1 MASELYDKGMKV
13 RREVLG
19 DEYVDRALQSVDDFT
34 REFQQMVTEH
44 AWGAIWSRPG
54 LAKKQRSLLNLA
66 MLAAL
71 NRPEEFELHF
81 RGALNNGCTL
91 EELKETLLQ
100 IAVYCGMPAGVGAF
114 RIARKVLAER
124 KATGT
129 TR

>member
-1 MASELYDKGMKV
+1 MASELYDKGMKI

-19 DEYVDRALQSVDDFT
+19 DEYVDRALATVDEFT

-54 LAKKQRSLLNLA
+54 LAKKQRSLINLA

-81 RGALNNGCTL
+81 RGALNNGCTRA
-91 EELKETLLQ
+91 ELKETLLQ
-100 IAVYCGMPAGVGAF
+100 IAVYCGMPAGVAAF
-114 RIARKVLAER
+114 RIARKVLAEG
-124 KATGT
+124 KPS
-129 TR
+129 

>member
-19 DEYVDRALQSVDDFT
+19 DDYVDRALASVDEFT

-44 AWGAIWSRPG
+44 AWGAIWTRPG
-54 LAKKQRSLLNLA
+54 LAKKQRSLINLA

-100 IAVYCGMPAGVGAF
+100 IAVYCGMPAGVSAF
-114 RIARKVLAER
+114 RIARKVLAES
-124 KATGT
+124 KS
-129 TR
+129 

>member
-1 MASELYDKGMKV
+1 MASELYEKGMKV

-19 DEYVDRALQSVDDFT
+19 DDYVDRALANVDDFS

-44 AWGAIWSRPG
+44 AWGTIWTRPG
-54 LAKKQRSLLNLA
+54 LAKKQRSLINLA

-91 EELKETLLQ
+91 EEIRETLLQ
-100 IAVYCGMPAGVGAF
+100 IAVYCGMPAGVASF
-114 RIARKVLAER
+114 RIAKKILAER
-124 KATGT
+124 KSAGPA
-129 TR
+129 

>member
-1 MASELYDKGMKV
+1 MASELYEKGMKV

-19 DEYVDRALQSVDDFT
+19 DDYVDRALANVDDFT

-44 AWGAIWSRPG
+44 AWGAIWTRPG
-54 LAKKQRSLLNLA
+54 LAKKQRSLINLA

-81 RGALNNGCTL
+81 RGALKNGCTL

-100 IAVYCGMPAGVGAF
+100 IAVYCGMPAGVAAF
-114 RIARKVLAER
+114 RIARKVLAEG
-124 KATGT
+124 KSASSA
-129 TR
+129 

>member
-19 DEYVDRALQSVDDFT
+19 DEYVDRALQSVDEFT

-54 LAKKQRSLLNLA
+54 LAKKQRSLINLA

-100 IAVYCGMPAGVGAF
+100 IAVYCGMPVGVSAF

-124 KATGT
+124 KPSGGA
-129 TR
+129 

>member
-1 MASELYDKGMKV
+1 MASELYDKGMKL

-19 DEYVDRALQSVDDFT
+19 DDYVDRALAGVDDFT

-44 AWGAIWSRPG
+44 AWGGIWARPG
-54 LAKKQRSLLNLA
+54 LAKKQRSLINLA

-114 RIARKVLAER
+114 RIARKILAER
-124 KATGT
+124 KSSGT
-129 TR
+129 P

>member
-1 MASELYDKGMKV
+1 MASELYDKGMKL

-19 DEYVDRALQSVDDFT
+19 DDYVDRSLAGVDDFN

-44 AWGAIWSRPG
+44 AWGTIWARPG
-54 LAKKQRSLLNLA
+54 LSKKQRSLLNLA

-81 RGALNNGCTL
+81 RGALKNGCTL

-100 IAVYCGMPAGVGAF
+100 IAVYCGMPAGVASF
-114 RIARKVLAER
+114 RIAKKVLAEHSS
-124 KATGT
+124 KSAD
-129 TR
+129 

>member
-1 MASELYDKGMKV
+1 MASELYDKGMKI

-19 DEYVDRALQSVDDFT
+19 DGYVDRALQSVDDFT

-54 LAKKQRSLLNLA
+54 LAKKQRSLINLA

-100 IAVYCGMPAGVGAF
+100 IAVYCGMPAGVSAF

-124 KATGT
+124 KPSGGA
-129 TR
+129 

>member
-1 MASELYDKGMKV
+1 MASELYEKGMKV

-19 DEYVDRALQSVDDFT
+19 DEYVDRALASVDDFT

-44 AWGAIWSRPG
+44 AWGAIWTRPG
-54 LAKKQRSLLNLA
+54 LANKQRSLINLA

-100 IAVYCGMPAGVGAF
+100 VAVYCGMPAGVSAF
-114 RIARKVLAER
+114 RVARKVLAER
-124 KATGT
+124 KS
-129 TR
+129 

>member
-1 MASELYDKGMKV
+1 MASERYDKGMKA

-19 DEYVDRALQSVDDFT
+19 DEYVDRAQASVDDFS

-44 AWGAIWSRPG
+44 AWGDIWSRPG
-54 LAKKQRSLLNLA
+54 LARKQRSLLNLA

-124 KATGT
+124 KP
-129 TR
+129 

>member
-1 MASELYDKGMKV
+1 MASELYEKGMKV

-19 DEYVDRALQSVDDFT
+19 DEYVDRALTGVDDFN

-44 AWGAIWSRPG
+44 AWGAIWTRPG
-54 LAKKQRSLLNLA
+54 LAKKQRSLINLA

-100 IAVYCGMPAGVGAF
+100 IAVYCGMPAGVSAF
-114 RIARKVLAER
+114 RVARRVLAER
-124 KATGT
+124 KS
-129 TR
+129 